1 MSSPSFPTL
10 RDLHHVTR
18 ERARAEA
25 AEWAAMVGYRDGA
38 LSRLRRDATPMRQ
51 MLERSAVTLQ
61 IAAETGM
68 SEGQVVNRLA
78 AADRVVEHAPKVW
91 AAFGRGHLDAGRVRE
106 ISLTIEKLERDDS
119 RQRLDDEAVPYG
131 RTHTLAELRRW
142 LRRFVARV
150 EADLTHERAET
161 ERAKRHVRVEHT
173 DDGMAWL
180 QAYLPSHQAAAIEN
194 RLERLAKTHQS
205 TDKAEGLKRSHA
217 QRRTDL
223 LVHLLTSAPADHL
236 PGTPGL
242 RCDIAVTID
251 AAVLTGATEGAVEA
265 ADGSWQVPTDWLL
278 ESAFAGEAFWHRML
292 LDPITANVLAH
303 EFAGYRAAALVRSS
317 GRAKPACR
325 AVASASEPRT
335 EREGRAR
342 PGTIMF
348 PGPKVRP
355 AAATCDGD
363 AHRITPTRGT
373 GSHPRSSTTS
383 DAPDPDAHSP
393 SSSRST
399 TLASSWCRPRPRRP
413 RSW

>member
-1 MSSPSFPTL
+1 M
-10 RDLHHVTR
+10 
-18 ERARAEA
+18 
-25 AEWAAMVGYRDGA
+25 
-38 LSRLRRDATPMRQ
+38 
-51 MLERSAVTLQ
+51 
-61 IAAETGM
+61 
-68 SEGQVVNRLA
+68 
-78 AADRVVEHAPKVW
+78 
-91 AAFGRGHLDAGRVRE
+91 
-106 ISLTIEKLERDDS
+106 TIEKLERDDS

-303 EFAGYRAAALVRSS
+303 EYKGYSPPEILRRALTFRSGVCSTPGCLV
-317 GRAKPACR
+317 PADRCELDHH
-325 AVASASEPRT
+325 VPWP
-335 EREGRAR
+335 EG
-342 PGTIMF
+342 
-348 PGPKVRP
+348 
-355 AAATCDGD
+355 
-363 AHRITPTRGT
+363 PTRGSNLRWRCKPHHAYKGHGITPALLDHIRRT
-373 GSHPRSSTTS
+373 GPGRALTIELTLD
-383 DAPDPDAHSP
+383 DAA
-393 SSSRST
+393 
-399 TLASSWCRPRPRRP
+399 
-413 RSW
+413 